1 MPKTHNKVDTAT
13 LENIKQ
19 QNLKLIL
26 AKQRIRNKVEQ
37 KNGQSLS
44 TINIQYYTNEPHTD
58 NYYQKREQENQL
70 TARK

>member
-44 TINIQYYTNEPHTD
+44 TINIQYYMNKPHTD